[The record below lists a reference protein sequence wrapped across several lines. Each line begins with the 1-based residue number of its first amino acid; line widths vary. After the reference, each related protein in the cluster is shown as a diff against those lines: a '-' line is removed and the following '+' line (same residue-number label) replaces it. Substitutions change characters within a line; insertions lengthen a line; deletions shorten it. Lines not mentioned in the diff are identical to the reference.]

1 MEDDVLL
8 QGWRGSV
15 EVGDGWE
22 TVRRSTPAVR
32 TVDMARPGTEVK
44 SADLTCRGLKLIRT
58 NHRGRT
64 PARAAGRASEALSV
78 GACFRPHKCLGVSL
92 WQL

>member
-22 TVRRSTPAVR
+22 MVRRSTPAVR
-32 TVDMARPGTEVK
+32 TVEMARPDTEVK
-44 SADLTCRGLKLIRT
+44 SADLICRGLKLTRMG
-58 NHRGRT
+58 HRGRT
-64 PARAAGRASEALSV
+64 PARASEALSV
-78 GACFRPHKCLGVSL
+78 GAYFRLHKCLGVSPR
-92 WQL
+92 QL

>member
-1 MEDDVLL
+1 MEDNVLL

-15 EVGDGWE
+15 EVGGGWE
-22 TVRRSTPAVR
+22 MVRRSTPAVR
-32 TVDMARPGTEVK
+32 TAEIVRPGTEVK
-44 SADLTCRGLKLIRT
+44 SVDLTCRGLKLTRMD
-58 NHRGRT
+58 HRGRT

-92 WQL
+92 RQL

>member
-22 TVRRSTPAVR
+22 MVRRSTPAVR
-32 TVDMARPGTEVK
+32 TVEMARPDTEVK
-44 SADLTCRGLKLIRT
+44 SADLICRGLKLT
-58 NHRGRT
+58 QTAHRGRT
-64 PARAAGRASEALSV
+64 PGRVAGRASEALSV
-78 GACFRPHKCLGVSL
+78 GAYFRSHKCLGDSL
-92 WQL
+92 QQL